1 MILAHIKYQ
10 KMNRSPLYLLVFLFA
25 FVLSTTACKKDD
37 PVIPNE
43 EELITTFTYT
53 LSTSGATPVVLS
65 FTDLDGDGGNA
76 PTINGGTLQA
86 NTTYTGTIDLL
97 NEAESP
103 AESITAEIAE
113 EKEDHQFFFATDG
126 LDLSFAYEDLDA
138 NGQPVGLT
146 TTLVTGN
153 AGTGNLRITL
163 RHQPDKSANGVT
175 NGAIDNAG
183 GETDIEVTFPVTI
196 Q

>member
-1 MILAHIKYQ
+1 
-10 KMNRSPLYLLVFLFA
+10 MNRTQLYLLGI
-25 FVLSTTACKKDD
+25 LSIIILATSACKKDD
-37 PVIPNE
+37 PFIPNE

-53 LSTSGATPVVLS
+53 LTTSGAAPVVLS

-86 NTTYTGTIDLL
+86 NTTYTGTLDLL

-103 AESITAEIAE
+103 SESITAEIAA

-126 LDLSFAYEDLDA
+126 LDLRFAYDDLDA
-138 NGQPVGLT
+138 NQQPVGLN
-146 TTLVTGN
+146 TTLITGD

-163 RHQPDKSANGVT
+163 RHEPNKNATGVSMG
-175 NGAIDNAG
+175 NIDNAG
-183 GETDIEVTFPVTI
+183 GETDIEVTFPITV

>member
-1 MILAHIKYQ
+1 
-10 KMNRSPLYLLVFLFA
+10 MNRIQLYLLGILSVFLLA
-25 FVLSTTACKKDD
+25 TTACKKDA
-37 PVIPNE
+37 PFIPNE
-43 EELITTFTYT
+43 NELITTFTYT
-53 LSTSGATPVVLS
+53 LTTSGAAPVVLS

-76 PTINGGTLQA
+76 PIINGGTLQA
-86 NTTYTGTIDLL
+86 NTTYTGTLDLL
-97 NEAESP
+97 NEAASP
-103 AESITAEIAE
+103 SESITAEIEE

-126 LDLSFAYEDLDA
+126 LDLRFAYEDLDA
-138 NGQPVGLT
+138 NQQPVGLN
-146 TTLVTGN
+146 TTLVAGS

-163 RHQPDKSANGVT
+163 RHEPNKSAVDVV

>member
-1 MILAHIKYQ
+1 MS
-10 KMNRSPLYLLVFLFA
+10 RTPLYQFVFCLA
-25 FVLSTTACKKDD
+25 LIVLNAACKKDD

-53 LSTSGATPVVLS
+53 LSAAGAAPVVLS

-76 PTINGGTLQA
+76 PVINGGTLQA

-103 AESITAEIAE
+103 AESITEEIAE

-126 LDLSFAYEDLDA
+126 LDLRFAYEDLDA
-138 NGQPVGLT
+138 NQQPVGLS
-146 TTLVTGN
+146 TTLLTGD

-163 RHQPDKSANGVT
+163 RHEPSKSATGVSMG
-175 NGAIDNAG
+175 NIDNAG
-183 GETDIEVTFPVTI
+183 GETDIEVTFPVTV

>member
-1 MILAHIKYQ
+1 
-10 KMNRSPLYLLVFLFA
+10 MNRNSFYIFA
-25 FVLSTTACKKDD
+25 VLGTIILSMTACGKDD

-53 LSTSGATPVVLS
+53 LTTAGADPVVLN

-76 PTINGGTLQA
+76 PVINGGTLTA
-86 NTTYTGTIDLL
+86 NTTYTGVIELL

-103 AESITAEIAE
+103 AEDITEEVAE
-113 EKEDHQFFFATDG
+113 EREDHQFFFATDG
-126 LDLSFAYEDLDA
+126 LDLRFAYEDADA
-138 NGQPVGLT
+138 NQQPVGLS
-146 TTLVTGN
+146 TTLLTGD

-163 RHQPDKSANGVT
+163 RHEPDKNATGVSMG
-175 NGAIDNAG
+175 NIENAG
-183 GETDIEVTFPVTI
+183 GETDIEVTFPIMI

>member
-1 MILAHIKYQ
+1 
-10 KMNRSPLYLLVFLFA
+10 MNRTQSYLLGFLSVILLA
-25 FVLSTTACKKDD
+25 TSACKKDD

-53 LSTSGATPVVLS
+53 LTTTGATPVVLS
-65 FTDLDGDGGNA
+65 FSDLDGDGGNA
-76 PTINGGTLQA
+76 PIISGGTLQA

-113 EKEDHQFFFATDG
+113 EKEEHQFFFATDG
-126 LDLSFAYEDLDA
+126 LDLRFTYEDVDA
-138 NGQPVGLT
+138 NQQPVGLM
-146 TTLVTGN
+146 TTLITGN

-163 RHQPDKSANGVT
+163 RHEPNKSATGVSMG
-175 NGAIDNAG
+175 NLDNAG
-183 GETDIEVTFPVTI
+183 GETDIEVTFPVTV